1 MADNLFGNRLLVV
14 DDEPSIGRLVKRVAE
29 SVGFEVVATEDPVV
43 FARTA
48 RQWHP
53 SVIMLDLSIPGTDG
67 IQLLR
72 GLAADKCAAQ
82 IVLISGADGK
92 VLEAAQQLGR
102 ERGLNMGKLLQKPTR
117 IETLREL
124 LREFK
129 PVPKSLLAA
138 DLAAAIAAGQLFLEY
153 QPKLDCRLGRIT
165 AVEALVR
172 WRHPSHG
179 VVRPDQFVAVAEESD
194 LIHRLTDWVVATA
207 AKQAAA
213 WQVDNLDLQVAVNIS
228 AKDIEDIELP
238 ERLHQHC
245 LNAGVDPA
253 LMMLELTE
261 TGAMR
266 EAVQMMDVLT
276 RLRLKGFRLSIDDF
290 GVGYSSLVQLQKMP
304 FSEVKV
310 DSSFVM
316 KMMSN
321 DGCKVIVEIIIDLAR
336 KLGLKSVAEGVEE
349 EAALKS
355 LFDMGCDM
363 AQGYYLSRPI
373 AADRIAEFVRGY
385 ESGTVLSAATVFRIA

>member
-72 GLAADKCAAQ
+72 GLAADKCAAH

-213 WQVDNLDLQVAVNIS
+213 WQVENLDLQVAVNIS

-385 ESGTVLSAATVFRIA
+385 ESGTALSAATVFRIA

>member
-53 SVIMLDLSIPGTDG
+53 TVIMLDLSIPGTDG

-72 GLAADKCAAQ
+72 GLAADKCAAH

-213 WQVDNLDLQVAVNIS
+213 WQVENLDLQVAVNIS

>member
-72 GLAADKCAAQ
+72 GLAADKCAAH

-213 WQVDNLDLQVAVNIS
+213 WQVENLDLQVAVNIS

>member
-213 WQVDNLDLQVAVNIS
+213 WQVENLDLQVAVNIS

>member
-1 MADNLFGNRLLVV
+1 MADDFFGNRLLVV

-53 SVIMLDLSIPGTDG
+53 TVIMLDLSIPGTDG

-72 GLAADKCAAQ
+72 GLAADKCAAH

-153 QPKLDCRLGRIT
+153 QPKLDCRLGWIT

-213 WQVDNLDLQVAVNIS
+213 WQVENLDLQVAVNIS